1 MLCLI
6 FLLIIAP
13 FSVQAEIYQWSDT
26 KGNKHFSDKP
36 HQDAQTLHISP
47 GYTYHYVKKV
57 YDGDTILLANGNKVR
72 LLGINTPEVEGR
84 NKTAQAGGEQ
94 AKRWLQKKL
103 QNKKVR
109 LLKDVEKNDKYGRLL
124 AHIFTEDKQHI
135 NLELV
140 KNGLASVNI
149 HPPNLKYTD
158 QLLKAEL
165 LAEQQRL
172 GIWNYKEYE
181 PKQANQIKQTRFQG
195 WQRVVGQII
204 NIRHNHKYSYL
215 NFSDTFGLKIER
227 SSSDLFP
234 ELESYVGKK
243 LEARGWINKHK
254 NRYSMFIRHPS
265 QLKVINSR

>member
-6 FLLIIAP
+6 FLLFSVS

-26 KGNKHFSDKP
+26 KGNKHFSDRP
-36 HQDAQTLHISP
+36 YQDAQTLHISP

-57 YDGDTILLANGNKVR
+57 YDGDTILLANGKKVR

-140 KNGLASVNI
+140 EKGLASVNI

-172 GIWNYKEYE
+172 GIWNYKEYQ
-181 PKQANQIKQTRFQG
+181 PKQANQIKQARFQG

-204 NIRHNHKYSYL
+204 NIRHSRKYSYL

-227 SSSDLFP
+227 RSSDLFP